1 MFNKANK
8 NIFHVSSLWSGK
20 KRDRKISPEV
30 GNLVEI
36 SKNHKN
42 PPQFHSKGRD
52 I

>member
-36 SKNHKN
+36 SKNHKKRKEKIETVS
-42 PPQFHSKGRD
+42 Q
-52 I
+52 